1 MKNKELKYGYGQ
13 THTLAE
19 IARLMGVSRESVR
32 QIEKRA
38 LEKIRRQLKLRYGI
52 TNMAG
57 IL

>member
-1 MKNKELKYGYGQ
+1 MKDKELKFGYGI

-19 IARLMGVSRESVR
+19 TARLMGVSRECVR

-57 IL
+57 VL

>member
-1 MKNKELKYGYGQ
+1 MKGKEIKYDYGV
-13 THTLAE
+13 TYSLAE
-19 IARLMGVSRESVR
+19 TARFMGVSRERVR

-38 LEKIRRQLKLRYGI
+38 LEKIRQQLKLRYGI

>member
-1 MKNKELKYGYGQ
+1 MKDKELKYGYGQ

-19 IARLMGVSRESVR
+19 TARLMGVSRESVR

>member
-1 MKNKELKYGYGQ
+1 MKDKELKYGYGV
-13 THTLAE
+13 THTLE
-19 IARLMGVSRESVR
+19 ETARFMGVTRECVR

-52 TNMAG
+52 TNMAD